1 MIKMT
6 MSKDN
11 NLAIG
16 GEAGLKQG
24 TWKRVQNRPQ
34 VTSDLALTNVLR
46 LKRSSKENSR
56 EAKLAKKQT
65 KVSNSEGLH
74 VFSGVDQ
81 IISAEITMQP
91 C

>member
-24 TWKRVQNRPQ
+24 TWKRAQNRPQ

-56 EAKLAKKQT
+56 EGR
-65 KVSNSEGLH
+65 EGRIGLK
-74 VFSGVDQ
+74 
-81 IISAEITMQP
+81 EN
-91 C
+91 

>member
-1 MIKMT
+1 MLSLQGPPSGGSAKVMIKMT

-56 EAKLAKKQT
+56 EAVKAELA
-65 KVSNSEGLH
+65 
-74 VFSGVDQ
+74 
-81 IISAEITMQP
+81 
-91 C
+91 

>member
-34 VTSDLALTNVLR
+34 VTSDLALTNVLH

-56 EAKLAKKQT
+56 EAEKAELA
-65 KVSNSEGLH
+65 
-74 VFSGVDQ
+74 
-81 IISAEITMQP
+81 
-91 C
+91 